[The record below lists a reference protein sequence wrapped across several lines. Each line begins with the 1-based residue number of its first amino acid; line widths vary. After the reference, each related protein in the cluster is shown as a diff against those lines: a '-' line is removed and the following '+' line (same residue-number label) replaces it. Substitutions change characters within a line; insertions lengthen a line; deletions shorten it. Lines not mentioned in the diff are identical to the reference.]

1 MNYEENKNEDKYN
14 KIKHL
19 VEVDYYILAVF
30 ILVLDQIKELHIA
43 SDSRLDKNDI
53 ELMKVD
59 LNLIGDDKND
69 RSKKS
74 EQINTGR
81 LKWAVQ
87 EYENLRILKIFE
99 PEQTIFVLIRS
110 NTAIEKTIGNILGYY
125 YNWDEVPKNLF

>member
-1 MNYEENKNEDKYN
+1 
-14 KIKHL
+14 
-19 VEVDYYILAVF
+19 
-30 ILVLDQIKELHIA
+30 
-43 SDSRLDKNDI
+43 
-53 ELMKVD
+53 MKVD

-81 LKWAVQ
+81 LKWAIQ